1 MVEANEI
8 VQPQD
13 MLKTKTG
20 DEDIDMI
27 IDVTN
32 TKFAKLEKPVVDRID
47 QLGDFK
53 GQVSKKMMDLYSV
66 LDELKDMFKKFAAE
80 QQIKLAS
87 LPVFFQ
93 GAEFYCNLFKFDASD
108 IFTQLELDIKRTRVE
123 RDQMLKL
130 KEEKVKSLLDC
141 FESM

>member
-1 MVEANEI
+1 MVEANEV

-32 TKFAKLEKPVVDRID
+32 TKFAKLEKPVIDRID

-53 GQVSKKMMDLYSV
+53 GQISKKMMDLYSV
-66 LDELKDMFKKFAAE
+66 LDELKEMFRKFAAE
-80 QQIKLAS
+80 Q
-87 LPVFFQ
+87 
-93 GAEFYCNLFKFDASD
+93 
-108 IFTQLELDIKRTRVE
+108 
-123 RDQMLKL
+123 
-130 KEEKVKSLLDC
+130 
-141 FESM
+141 